1 MRVMTAAAR
10 SATAVS
16 VLLIGLTN
24 AHAQTT
30 FISVNGGRQLA
41 SNDFTHDVT
50 FSFAVLPNTFAN
62 VTEKV
67 EYPVGSTAAF
77 DVGGGMYV
85 TRNMGVG
92 ATFTLVKQTK
102 QASLSSEIP
111 DFGFGPIQRTGM
123 TEFNRSERGVHIQLM
138 GIVPVHERLTLS
150 FFGGPSFVA
159 VTQDVMAQVGFGS
172 FVVPRQELDDTGWG
186 FNVGGD
192 VAWFFTS
199 NIGIGGG
206 VRFTRATVDFA
217 NLLRE
222 TASPSGNAGNPPFLA
237 GDHRVESDAGGAQLT
252 AGMRL
257 RFP

>member
-24 AHAQTT
+24 AQAQTA

-67 EYPVGSTAAF
+67 EYPVGNTAAF
-77 DVGGGMYV
+77 DVAGGVYA
-85 TRNMGVG
+85 TRNIGVG
-92 ATFTLVKQTK
+92 AAFTLVKQNQ
-102 QASLSSEIP
+102 QASLTSEIP
-111 DFGFGPIQRTGM
+111 DFGVGPIHRMGM
-123 TEFNRSERGVHIQLM
+123 TAFDRSEKGIHVQLM
-138 GIVPVHERLTLS
+138 GMVPVHERLTLC
-150 FFGGPSFVA
+150 FFGGPSFAA
-159 VTQDVMAQVGFGS
+159 VTQDVIAQVGFGS
-172 FVVPRQELDDTGWG
+172 FVVPRQELDDTAWG

-192 VAWFFTS
+192 VAWFFTN
-199 NIGIGGG
+199 NIGIGGA
-206 VRFTRATVDFA
+206 VRFTRATVEFP

-222 TASPSGNAGNPPFLA
+222 TASPSGNAGNPPFLE
-237 GDHRVESDAGGAQLT
+237 GQRRVESDAGGTQLMV
-252 AGMRL
+252 GMRF